1 MLRVALKILL
11 AAAALAA
18 VWAYVP
24 IGGHTMAWRWH
35 RAADPAAFVDRTWAE
50 IRGDARAPQHPRLPA
65 PHPQARSGAPAASPP
80 EAHPSEAH
88 SEADRRELDRILS
101 RHLDE
106 H

>member
-11 AAAALAA
+11 AGAALAA
-18 VWAYVP
+18 IWAFVP
-24 IGGHTMAWRWH
+24 VAGHTMAWRWR
-35 RAADPAAFVDRTWAE
+35 RAASPAEFVDRTWEE
-50 IRGDARAPQHPRLPA
+50 IRGDARGSHGRAAPRA
-65 PHPQARSGAPAASPP
+65 QARGTPP
-80 EAHPSEAH
+80 GTRPSESH